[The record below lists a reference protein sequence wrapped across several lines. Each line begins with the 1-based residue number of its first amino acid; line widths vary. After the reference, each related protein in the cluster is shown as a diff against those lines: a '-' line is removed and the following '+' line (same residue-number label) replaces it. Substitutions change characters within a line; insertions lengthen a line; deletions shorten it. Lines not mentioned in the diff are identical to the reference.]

1 VLFRPGLL
9 EAPNGR
15 GREPKQRDKRLLE
28 IASGDALEVE
38 NRDQYLEALRSA
50 RVGRQNCRRK
60 VNALGAF
67 ANAVTHA
74 RTAHG
79 DRPDAGH
86 DRQMAVTHQPPAAV
100 FGQFVGMAAEQG
112 ATSASTAS
120 ARSARAPLRKTSVSG
135 SVKLPGWESWNTLTI
150 GHGVSLLSWRSGG
163 FEHPHDT
170 PPYPFMPSPT
180 FVHNSNNVPL
190 HQCSHRHIGVY

>member
-1 VLFRPGLL
+1 MVEAESPPVLA
-9 EAPNGR
+9 E
-15 GREPKQRDKRLLE
+15 QRNRRLLE

-67 ANAVTHA
+67 ANAITHA

-86 DRQMAVTHQPPAAV
+86 DLAFGQIAVMHQPPPTV
-100 FGQFVGMAAEQG
+100 FGQFVGMYQLSKAVI
-112 ATSASTAS
+112 SASTAW
-120 ARSARAPLRKTSVSG
+120 ARNARAPLRKTPVSG
-135 SVKLPGWESWNTLTI
+135 SVKLPGWESWRRI
-150 GHGVSLLSWRSGG
+150 
-163 FEHPHDT
+163 
-170 PPYPFMPSPT
+170 SP
-180 FVHNSNNVPL
+180 
-190 HQCSHRHIGVY
+190 